1 MDWNKE
7 HADIAYR
14 TFDALHKYLQTEM
27 DSDIEKKLK
36 EADINYSTILRAK
49 VYYDM
54 KREK

>member
-49 VYYDM
+49 IFYDM